1 MKKLLFIAL
10 MLIFAFIS
18 QSAYAQFRTDSNT
31 TTTKVGNPSSVSSNI
46 GAVAS
51 ELASVVSAACEG
63 AVTSKNISC
72 MQGLSLP
79 NIPHKDLAINEI
91 VRSATAN
98 YCDDNKKSL
107 GTCLQCVGFVQG
119 AVGGALGAYLNNGGN
134 AKDFATNV
142 PSGYQYIQASSGTL
156 VAEGDIIIKTGGG
169 FGHIAVVTKVYDS
182 SLIQVAEA
190 NFNYGGQ
197 IGLNNT
203 ALSLWNGWLRKQ

>member
-1 MKKLLFIAL
+1 

-31 TTTKVGNPSSVSSNI
+31 VTTKVGNPFISNQKL
-46 GAVAS
+46 GVVAA
-51 ELASVVSAACEG
+51 ELATIIGTACSG
-63 AVTSKNISC
+63 AVTGNNISC

-79 NIPHKDLAINEI
+79 NVPNKDLAISEI
-91 VRSATAN
+91 IRSATAN
-98 YCDDNKKSL
+98 YCDDNNTSL

-119 AVGGALGAYLNNGGN
+119 AVGGALGTYLNNGGN
-134 AKDFATNV
+134 AKDFSTNV
-142 PSGYQYIQASSGTL
+142 PSGYQYIQASSGTP

-169 FGHIAVVTKVYDS
+169 FGHIAIVTRVYDS
-182 SLIQVAEA
+182 TLIQVAEA

-197 IGLNNT
+197 VGLNNT